1 MGTEVEVV
9 VRRVGA
15 EDEVLVRRMGSEDEV
30 EARRLVAVS
39 EMAYIRR
46 LVAVGL
52 GEVALWRL
60 IALASRWGYSSE
72 TGHSREA
79 TLQKLVAVDE
89 TTLKKLVAVDET
101 TLQRLVAVDKTT
113 LQRLVA
119 VDKTTLQRLV
129 ALNDGGVQDL
139 KDRAFLVV
147 RFTVCNGDRMQW
159 SLNHD

>member
-1 MGTEVEVV
+1 MGTEDEVV

-15 EDEVLVRRMGSEDEV
+15 EDEVLVRRMGSDDEV

-60 IALASRWGYSSE
+60 IAIASRWGYSSE

-89 TTLKKLVAVDET
+89 TTLQELVAVDET
-101 TLQRLVAVDKTT
+101 TLQKLVAVDKTT

-119 VDKTTLQRLV
+119 I
-129 ALNDGGVQDL
+129 NDGGVQDL
-139 KDRAFLVV
+139 KDRMFLVV
-147 RFTVCNGDRMQW
+147 RFTACNGDRMQW